1 MQLHLDVWDDAYRG
15 LMPQEIL
22 DERWA
27 KLDERI
33 ERWSLSSRPSTSPMR
48 TISRGIVRRSGRAP
62 SNGPAAGPQA
72 LRGRGELDGHVLVGQ
87 RRLHPGDHQID
98 HDDDLRPVLGQTAT
112 VMARGDRGAAD
123 SGGRPRGDR
132 APSAR
137 AGLLETRTWQ

>member
-22 DERWA
+22 DERRA

-72 LRGRGELDGHVLVGQ
+72 LRGRGELDGHVLVGE
-87 RRLHPGDHQID
+87 RRLRPGDHEID
-98 HDDDLRPVLGQTAT
+98 HGDDLLP
-112 VMARGDRGAAD
+112 ARGR
-123 SGGRPRGDR
+123 RPRSGPEGDGH
-132 APSAR
+132 
-137 AGLLETRTWQ
+137 GLR